1 MLKPNRSWA
10 KTTPS
15 NNLHLRFEDLQLR
28 EDVLLYPGVRCGCE
42 SHHWNRRKL
51 LAKHIHPFV
60 ILTKIMTPL
69 IGKKYCS
76 RLSVSLFCEGQH
88 WSIERKHFTLPWG
101 SRLFTQRV
109 LRFSAVVLS
118 TTGGVNLLMLRDKLT
133 WLTQWASSMTKR
145 AKSFRSY
152 RFSRVEIS
160 LLLAQT

>member
-1 MLKPNRSWA
+1 MLCLFSCSGVLILLTKTPDSFPKFYCTWNHLRIKKKKSLPTSNILISCPGYNLDTCNVKTQQKLRA
-10 KTTPS
+10 KTTSS

-42 SHHWNRRKL
+42 SHHWNGRKL

-88 WSIERKHFTLPWG
+88 WSIERKHFTLP
-101 SRLFTQRV
+101 
-109 LRFSAVVLS
+109 
-118 TTGGVNLLMLRDKLT
+118 
-133 WLTQWASSMTKR
+133 
-145 AKSFRSY
+145 
-152 RFSRVEIS
+152 
-160 LLLAQT
+160 